1 MQTNSYLLPT
11 NEELPRP
18 SRKPSRNDKLALS
31 FFSVDFI
38 IFDFFERE
46 IIAVIDFEF
55 TEEHIALRNTVRE
68 FVQGEVA
75 PYIKEWDEK
84 AHYET
89 SVFKKMADLGLM
101 GVCIPEQYG
110 GAGFDY
116 VSLGLVCEELEAC
129 DTFLRVAM
137 SVHVGLNS
145 LSVYSW
151 GTEEQKQKYLV
162 PQARGE
168 KLATFGLTEP
178 NAGSDVVGMGSYA
191 RRDGDDWILNGEK
204 MWISLG
210 DLADNFLFFCW
221 TDLEKQKVRDHSG
234 LSCFIVERSMPGFSS
249 GTIHGK
255 MGIRAGNTGYFSL
268 QDVRVPKENMLGREG
283 EGFKIAMF
291 SLENG
296 RYTVASGAT
305 GVIRASRDAAS
316 AYANTRE
323 VQGQKIANFQL
334 VKQKIAEMEADYQ
347 MAHLLWLKCGFL
359 KNEGK
364 PSARA
369 ASLAKWQAT
378 TRSEKAAS
386 MAIEVHGANGYTN
399 DYPVE
404 RYLRNC
410 KAAVIYEGTRD
421 IHTLMQADWAL
432 GLKKEKPARVI
443 LPPYRPTEIKTS
455 AG

>member
-1 MQTNSYLLPT
+1 
-11 NEELPRP
+11 
-18 SRKPSRNDKLALS
+18 
-31 FFSVDFI
+31 
-38 IFDFFERE
+38 
-46 IIAVIDFEF
+46 VIDFELS
-55 TEEHIALRNTVRE
+55 EEHLALQKTVRE
-68 FVQGEVA
+68 FCQNEVA

-84 AHYET
+84 AHFER
-89 SVFKKMADLGLM
+89 SILDKMAALGLL

-116 VSLGLVCEELEAC
+116 ISLGLVCEELETC
-129 DTFLRVAM
+129 DTFLRVIM

-145 LSVYSW
+145 MSVFSW

-162 PQARGE
+162 PQAQGTKR
-168 KLATFGLTEP
+168 ATFGLTEP
-178 NAGSDVVGMGSYA
+178 NAGSDVVGLRSTA
-191 RRDGDDWILNGEK
+191 KRDGDDWILNGEK

-210 DLADNFLFFCW
+210 DVADHFLFFCW
-221 TDLEKQKVRDHSG
+221 TDQEKQKARDHTG
-234 LSCFIVERSMPGFSS
+234 ISCFIVERGMPGFSS
-249 GTIHGK
+249 GTLHGK
-255 MGIRAGNTGYFSL
+255 LGIKAGNTGYFSL
-268 QDVRVPKENMLGREG
+268 QDVRVPKENMLGQEG

-305 GVIRASRDAAS
+305 GVIRAARDAS
-316 AYANTRE
+316 VAYANTRE
-323 VQGQKIANFQL
+323 VQGQTIGNYQL

-347 MAHLLWLKCGFL
+347 MSHLLWLKTGYL
-359 KNEGK
+359 KNVGL
-364 PSARA
+364 PSAKA

-378 TRSEKAAS
+378 TRSETAAS
-386 MAIEVHGANGYTN
+386 MAIEIHGANGYTN

-432 GLKKEKPARVI
+432 GMKREKQARVV
-443 LPPYRPTEIKTS
+443 LPPYQS
-455 AG
+455 AKAAS

>member
-1 MQTNSYLLPT
+1 MINF
-11 NEELPRP
+11 EL
-18 SRKPSRNDKLALS
+18 S
-31 FFSVDFI
+31 
-38 IFDFFERE
+38 
-46 IIAVIDFEF
+46 
-55 TEEHIALRNTVRE
+55 EEHIQLQQTVRE

-84 AHYET
+84 AHFER
-89 SVFKKMADLGLM
+89 SVFDKMAELGLM

-116 VSLGLVCEELEAC
+116 ISLGIVCEELEAM

-151 GTEEQKQKYLV
+151 GTEEQKQKYLI
-162 PQARGE
+162 PQAKGE

-178 NAGSDVVGMGSYA
+178 NAGSDVVGMRSYA

-210 DLADNFLFFCW
+210 DVADHFLFFCW
-221 TDLEKQKVRDHSG
+221 TDQEKQKVRDHSG
-234 LSCFIVERSMPGFSS
+234 ISCFIVERSMPGFSS
-249 GTIHGK
+249 GTLHGK
-255 MGIRAGNTGYFSL
+255 LGIRAGNTGYFSL
-268 QDVRVPKENMLGREG
+268 QDVRVPQANMLGQEG

-305 GVIRASRDAAS
+305 GVIRASRDAS
-316 AYANTRE
+316 VAYANTRE
-323 VQGQKIANFQL
+323 VQGQTIGNFQL
-334 VKQKIAEMEADYQ
+334 VKQKIANMEADYQ
-347 MAHLLWLKCGFL
+347 MCNLLWMRTGWL

-364 PSARA
+364 PSAKA

-378 TRSEKAAS
+378 VRSETAAS

-432 GLKKEKPARVI
+432 GAKKEKAARVI
-443 LPPYRPTEIKTS
+443 LPPYKPAESKDAS
-455 AG
+455 A

>member
-1 MQTNSYLLPT
+1 M
-11 NEELPRP
+11 
-18 SRKPSRNDKLALS
+18 
-31 FFSVDFI
+31 
-38 IFDFFERE
+38 
-46 IIAVIDFEF
+46 IDFEL
-55 TEEHIALRNTVRE
+55 TEEHKALQNTVRE
-68 FVQGEVA
+68 FVAGEVA

-84 AHYET
+84 SHFERA
-89 SVFKKMADLGLM
+89 VFEKMAKLGLL

-116 VSLGLVCEELEAC
+116 ISLGIVCEELEAC

-145 LSVYSW
+145 LSVFSW
-151 GTEEQKQKYLV
+151 GSEEQKQKYLV
-162 PQARGE
+162 SQAKGE

-178 NAGSDVVGMGSYA
+178 NAGSDVIGMRSVA

-204 MWISLG
+204 MWISL
-210 DLADNFLFFCW
+210 ADVADHFLFFCW
-221 TDLEKQKVRDHSG
+221 TDAEKQKKRDHSG
-234 LSCFIVERSMPGFSS
+234 MSCFIIERTLKGFSS
-249 GTIHGK
+249 GTLHGK
-255 MGIRAGNTGYFSL
+255 LGIRAGNTGYFSL
-268 QDVRVPKENMLGREG
+268 QDVRVPKENMLGNEG

-305 GVIRASRDAAS
+305 GVIRASRDAS
-316 AYANTRE
+316 VSYSNTRE
-323 VQGQKIANFQL
+323 VQGQPIANFQL
-334 VKQKIAEMEADYQ
+334 VKQKIANMEADYQ
-347 MAHLLWLKCGFL
+347 MSRLLWLNAGYH
-359 KNEGK
+359 KNEGL

-378 TRSEKAAS
+378 IRSETAAS
-386 MAIEVHGANGYTN
+386 MAIEIHGANGYTN

-410 KAAVIYEGTRD
+410 KAAVIYEGTRE

-432 GLKKEKPARVI
+432 GIKKEKAARVT
-443 LPPYRPTEIKTS
+443 LPPYKP
-455 AG
+455 A

>member
-1 MQTNSYLLPT
+1 M
-11 NEELPRP
+11 
-18 SRKPSRNDKLALS
+18 
-31 FFSVDFI
+31 
-38 IFDFFERE
+38 
-46 IIAVIDFEF
+46 IDFEL
-55 TEEHIALRNTVRE
+55 TEEHLALQNTVRE
-68 FVQGEVA
+68 FCAGEIA

-84 AHYET
+84 SYFEPG
-89 SVFKKMADLGLM
+89 VFKKMAELGLL

-145 LSVYSW
+145 LSLYSW
-151 GTEEQKQKYLV
+151 GTEEQKQKYLI
-162 PQARGE
+162 PQAKGE
-168 KLATFGLTEP
+168 KIATFGLTEP
-178 NAGSDVVGMGSYA
+178 NAGSDVIGSRSTA
-191 RRDGDDWILNGEK
+191 VRDGDEWVLNGEK
-204 MWISLG
+204 MWISLA
-210 DLADNFLFFCW
+210 DLADHFLFFCW
-221 TDLEKQKVRDHSG
+221 TDLDKQKKRDHSG
-234 LSCFIVERSMPGFSS
+234 MSCFIVERTMAGFSS

-255 MGIRAGNTGYFSL
+255 LGIRAGNTGYFSL
-268 QDVRVPKENMLGREG
+268 QDVRVPASNMLGQEG

-305 GVIRASRDAAS
+305 GVIRASRDAS
-316 AYANTRE
+316 VAYANTRE

-334 VKQKIAEMEADYQ
+334 VKQKIANMEADYE
-347 MAHLLWLKCGFL
+347 MAHLLWLKCGYL
-359 KNEGK
+359 KNMGL
-364 PSARA
+364 PSAKA

-378 TRSEKAAS
+378 VRSETAAS
-386 MAIEVHGANGYTN
+386 MAIEIHGANGYTN

-432 GLKKEKPARVI
+432 GLKKEKPARVV
-443 LPPYRPTEIKTS
+443 LPAYKA
-455 AG
+455 AGA

>member
-1 MQTNSYLLPT
+1 MVNF
-11 NEELPRP
+11 EL
-18 SRKPSRNDKLALS
+18 S
-31 FFSVDFI
+31 
-38 IFDFFERE
+38 
-46 IIAVIDFEF
+46 
-55 TEEHIALRNTVRE
+55 EEHIQLQQTVRE

-84 AHYET
+84 AHFERA
-89 SVFKKMADLGLM
+89 VFTKMADLGLM

-116 VSLGLVCEELEAC
+116 IALGIVCEELEAM

-162 PQARGE
+162 PQAKGE

-178 NAGSDVVGMGSYA
+178 NAGSDVVGMRSYA
-191 RRDGDDWILNGEK
+191 RREGDDWILNGEK

-210 DLADNFLFFCW
+210 DVADHFLFFCW
-221 TDLEKQKVRDHSG
+221 TDQEKQKVRDHSG
-234 LSCFIVERSMPGFSS
+234 ISCFIVERSMPGFSS
-249 GTIHGK
+249 GTLHGK
-255 MGIRAGNTGYFSL
+255 LGIRAGNTGYFSL
-268 QDVRVPKENMLGREG
+268 QDVRVPQANMLGNEG

-305 GVIRASRDAAS
+305 GVIRASRDAS
-316 AYANTRE
+316 VAYANTRE
-323 VQGQKIANFQL
+323 VQGQTIGNFQL
-334 VKQKIAEMEADYQ
+334 VKQKIANMEADYQ
-347 MAHLLWLKCGFL
+347 MCNLLWMKTGWL

-364 PSARA
+364 PSAKA

-378 TRSEKAAS
+378 VRSETAAS

-432 GLKKEKPARVI
+432 GAKKEKAARVI
-443 LPPYRPTEIKTS
+443 LPPYKPAESKDAS
-455 AG
+455 A